1 MVEDV
6 LEYETEDEEIKEEQ
20 KSVEERKSEAIVHKD
35 SALNRLDISFN
46 KNIELEKFKR
56 SHLLA
61 YWITTF
67 SNYHDNEDSFDATT
81 LKTFKRGDIIKV
93 NLGFNIG
100 NELGGL
106 HYCVVLN
113 KNDNP
118 YSKTLNII
126 PLTSAK
132 ENKDYNKSTCIDLG
146 DELYSLLNTKADD
159 EATFINQKLFS
170 LKDNVDL
177 VKETFDSKAL
187 LRRIDFVEKLYSE
200 ISHMKH
206 GSIAYIHQITTI
218 SKQRIFRTPILSGIH
233 LSNNS
238 LDLIDEK
245 IKKLFTK

>member
-1 MVEDV
+1 MAQDL
-6 LEYETEDEEIKEEQ
+6 LENETEDREIKEEE
-20 KSVEERKSEAIVHKD
+20 KSIEEKRIEAIVHKD
-35 SALNRLDISFN
+35 TALKRLDFSFN
-46 KNIELEKFKR
+46 KNIEMEKFKR

-61 YWITTF
+61 YWITSF
-67 SNYHDNEDSFDATT
+67 SNYHDDEDSFDSSR

-93 NLGFNIG
+93 NLGFNVG

-118 YSKTLNII
+118 HSTTLNII

-132 ENKDYNKSTCIDLG
+132 EDKIYNKSTCINLG
-146 DELYSLLNTKADD
+146 DELYSLLNTKADN

-170 LKDNVDL
+170 LKDNVSL

-187 LRRIDFVEKLYSE
+187 LKRIDFVEKLYSE

-233 LSNNS
+233 LSNES